1 MPARPTGRL
10 SHRDDGLYVMMDRLF
25 SAPVIEVWASMTRPA
40 ELSKWIGTYSGSPQ
54 TGAVK
59 FLMNAEEGAEWEYVS
74 ILECRAPHRFKADFG
89 TGEDTWRAL
98 FHLVQGEGMTTLTF
112 GQRLRTPAEVATI
125 GPGWD
130 YYLDRLVAARAGK
143 PMPVWEDY
151 HPAFKQYYK
160 NLVIP
165 TRSERTATVTA
176 DEMSSTG
183 WPVR

>member
-10 SHRDDGLYVMMDRLF
+10 SYRDDGLYIMMDRLF

-40 ELSKWIGTYSGSPQ
+40 ELSKWIGTYSGSPG

-74 ILECRAPHRFKADFG
+74 ILECKAPHRFKADFG

-112 GQRLRTPAEVATI
+112 GQRLRSAAEVSTI

-143 PMPVWEDY
+143 PMPNWDDY
-151 HPAFKQYYK
+151 YPAFKQYYK
-160 NLVIP
+160 NLVVP
-165 TRSERTATVTA
+165 ER
-176 DEMSSTG
+176 
-183 WPVR
+183 PVRVTESVGRERA